1 MADIRPFRGIRFNSE
16 VAGDLSANLCPTY
29 VLSDEE
35 LRALYDG
42 SDYNV
47 IRLELAYDW
56 STAASNEA
64 RYMRSARTR
73 TEWLM
78 AGALKR
84 DPEPSLYVVEEAF
97 TEFGASYRRIG
108 LVAAVRVEDY
118 DAGIVLPHEKTE
130 AGPTEDRFSLLR
142 STWANFSPLMVMYR
156 DGPDAPVAT
165 LLWKIARREPDVVAN
180 PPDQPSIRMWCVT
193 DPSTIGA
200 LTGALA
206 GSQIYIADGH
216 HRYGAAMLFRDYS
229 ANDLGHGP
237 DAASQFR
244 MMTLIAIDDPGLFL
258 QGYHR
263 GISGTTEAEVLSLK
277 AHIGAVC
284 DLEEWT
290 PPQNNVGLAFEHR
303 LAREP
308 ESKMV
313 FGLAG
318 YEPGK
323 FHVATMKSGPPRG
336 AGIAES
342 TDYGRLHGEIL
353 RGIFGPSRELYV
365 VGVKHSSEQ
374 AVCDVIDG
382 ESQFGFV
389 MRPIPQ
395 YMAEEV
401 ILEGKLLPVKSTYFH
416 PKLSA
421 GLVIQSLE
429 GEL

>member
-1 MADIRPFRGIRFNSE
+1 P
-16 VAGDLSANLCPTY
+16 
-29 VLSDEE
+29 
-35 LRALYDG
+35 
-42 SDYNV
+42 
-47 IRLELAYDW
+47 
-56 STAASNEA
+56 
-64 RYMRSARTR
+64 
-73 TEWLM
+73 
-78 AGALKR
+78 
-84 DPEPSLYVVEEAF
+84 
-97 TEFGASYRRIG
+97 
-108 LVAAVRVEDY
+108 AV
-118 DAGIVLPHEKTE
+118 
-130 AGPTEDRFSLLR
+130 
-142 STWANFSPLMVMYR
+142 
-156 DGPDAPVAT
+156 
-165 LLWKIARREPDVVAN
+165 
-180 PPDQPSIRMWCVT
+180 RMWCVT
-193 DPSTIGA
+193 DPSIIGA

-216 HRYGAAMLFRDYS
+216 HRYGAAMRFRDYS
-229 ANDLGHGP
+229 TNDLGHGP

-263 GISGTTEAEVLSLK
+263 GISGATEAEVLSLK

-290 PPQNNVGLAFEHR
+290 PPSRNVGPALEHR

-308 ESKMV
+308 ESKTV

-323 FHVATMKSGPPRG
+323 FHVATMISAPPGG
-336 AGIAES
+336 ADIADA

-365 VGVKHSSEQ
+365 VGVKHSAEQ
-374 AVCDVIDG
+374 AVCDVIDC

-395 YMAEEV
+395 DMAEDV
-401 ILEGKLLPVKSTYFH
+401 ILQGKLLPMKSTYFH